1 MKSQGKLEGILIKWK
16 QKHDSKI
23 CGMQLTS
30 SYRKAD
36 GINCLYF
43 LKNEIPQISDLTLYF
58 KETRKRREK
67 QNPQKQK
74 NKNNKEHEEIENKND
89 RENLKPN
96 ADF

>member
-16 QKHDSKI
+16 QKHDGKI

-43 LKNEIPQISDLTLYF
+43 
-58 KETRKRREK
+58 
-67 QNPQKQK
+67 
-74 NKNNKEHEEIENKND
+74 
-89 RENLKPN
+89 
-96 ADF
+96 

>member
-1 MKSQGKLEGILIKWK
+1 
-16 QKHDSKI
+16 
-23 CGMQLTS
+23 MQLTS

-43 LKNEIPQISDLTLYF
+43 LKNKIPQISDLTLYF